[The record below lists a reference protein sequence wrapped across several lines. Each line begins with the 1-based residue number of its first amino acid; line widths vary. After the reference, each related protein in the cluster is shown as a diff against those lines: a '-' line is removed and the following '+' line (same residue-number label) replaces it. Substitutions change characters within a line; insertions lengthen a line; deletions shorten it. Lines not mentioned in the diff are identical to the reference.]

1 MERNKPDRGQVGI
14 GTLIVFI
21 AMVLVAAIAAGVLIN
36 TAGFLQTQASD
47 TGQEST
53 QQVADALTVQTAV
66 GTVNGSATLDNN
78 SIKEIRLGVQPAAG
92 ADDINLAGV
101 TMQYV
106 SDQPEGSEFE
116 NIVIGNNTNGDDLA
130 TGQTPPDNVSAIES
144 DVNGAQ
150 FNVSVIQAENPGD
163 IVMSDNSDRY
173 ELVIPLDNVNDN
185 QGNLANLT
193 EGSDV
198 EITLTTGTGSQT
210 TVFLQVPDSL
220 SAEDA
225 GDTVNI

>member
-66 GTVNGSATLDNN
+66 GKVGVEAVDND
-78 SIKEIRLGVQPAAG
+78 SIGEIRIGVQPAAG
-92 ADDINLAGV
+92 ANDINLAEV

-106 SDQPEGSEFE
+106 SDQPESSEFA
-116 NIVIGNNTNGDDLA
+116 NIVIGNDTTTDEQA
-130 TGQTPPDNVSAIES
+130 TGETNPSQIDFNATGATF
-144 DVNGAQ
+144 DVN
-150 FNVSVIQAENPGD
+150 VTKAENPRD

-173 ELVIPLDNVNDN
+173 EIVVPLNGTTDNNIT
-185 QGNLANLT
+185 QGNLRNLA
-193 EGSDV
+193 EGSEV
-198 EITLTTGTGSQT
+198 EITITTGTGSQT

>member
-1 MERNKPDRGQVGI
+1 MIQLSKDEDRGQVGI

-66 GTVNGSATLDNN
+66 GKVNGSNN
-78 SIKEIRLGVQPAAG
+78 DSVSEIRLGVQPAAG
-92 ADDINLAGV
+92 ADDINLAEV

-106 SDQPEGSEFE
+106 SDQPDGSEFA
-116 NIVIGNNTNGDDLA
+116 NIVIGNDTTTGEQA
-130 TGQTPPDNVSAIES
+130 TGETNPSQIDFNATGATF
-144 DVNGAQ
+144 DVN
-150 FNVSVIQAENPGD
+150 VTKAENPRD

-173 ELVIPLDNVNDN
+173 EIVVPLNGTTDNNIT
-185 QGNLANLT
+185 QGNLRNLA
-193 EGSDV
+193 EGSEV
-198 EITLTTGTGSQT
+198 EITITTGTGSQT